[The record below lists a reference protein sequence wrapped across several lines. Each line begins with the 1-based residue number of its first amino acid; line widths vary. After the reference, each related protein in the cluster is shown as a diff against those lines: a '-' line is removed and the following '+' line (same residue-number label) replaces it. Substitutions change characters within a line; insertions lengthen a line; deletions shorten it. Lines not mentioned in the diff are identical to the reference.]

1 MTKNTLLNRLVFIG
15 ILTLGLLL
23 AGCGGEGDETGAH
36 SQALLLPESSSMEA
50 YTEYISSH
58 TAGVIRRN
66 DPVQVNL
73 AQPPASLDQATAR
86 KMLSFDPTLKGK
98 VELEKPATLV
108 FIPDQPLPSGTVF
121 QGRVDL
127 SQVYDIPDEKALYSF
142 VFSTQKQNFEL
153 EITDRSYDT
162 DVELR
167 GRIRTADSAAVEK
180 IEAALKTDAAYE
192 RIEWNHGSENRLH
205 SFTIFGIERAAE
217 DRKET
222 LQLAGQGFG
231 VDRSEELEFMVPGI
245 GSFAFLSYQVKADE
259 EGGIELNFSMPLDPE
274 QDLTG
279 LISIEERDDL
289 PLSIEG
295 SSVLLYAGP
304 SRRRERQ
311 VSIHPSVKAAN
322 GAELGREVEFTIPAR
337 YPKPKVEVLIPGGI
351 LPSTDQHRI
360 PIRAVSLKSIDV
372 EVIRIFT
379 DNMLQFLQNN
389 RDTRGNNSIKKVG
402 RPVAHETISLE
413 RKEGV
418 NLYEWNRFDLDLSTF
433 FEQEPGALYQIQLSF
448 RPTSSL
454 YPCPADSDAA
464 QIPFPRGDWDSS
476 SYSTRWDDFYSYY
489 NWRDRDN
496 PCAPSYYLVNDK
508 EVSIL
513 TSDLG
518 VIAKKADASGV
529 HAYVRN
535 LVSTEPEAG
544 AVLRVYNYQQQVMG
558 TAKTDA
564 TGYANIPVEGL
575 PFALEA
581 EKEGM
586 RSWMRIDDGAS
597 LSLSDF
603 AVDGVEACRGIKGF
617 IYGERG
623 VWRPGDDVYLN
634 FILEDELK
642 TLPENHPV
650 TFELID
656 PKGRTVEKMLSRKGV
671 GPLYPFHTHTDAEAP
686 TGNWTARVRV
696 GDEVFEKTVKV
707 ETIKPNRLKIN
718 LSVGSGR
725 ITWENRGSL
734 QAVLSAEWLHGA
746 SAGNLDAE
754 VELTSHSM
762 PLSFDDYPAFD
773 FNDPAKDYYQAA
785 RKIYDGRLDAQGTTR
800 FSVPLSDKPQLSGA
814 VRMDFVSK
822 VYENAGDFSFNKE
835 SAEYYPYRSYVGID
849 APAGD
854 ARRNMLQTDT
864 EHLFQIA
871 TVDAHG
877 NPVSR
882 RGVEIELYE
891 LSWRWW
897 WDKSKDDIGRYLSS
911 RQRNRVK
918 QGTVDTEEGNGQ
930 WKMQIDYPEWG
941 RYYLRAT
948 DPVSGHT
955 AGQVIYIDWPGWAGA
970 PRRGDSGATLLSFQ
984 ADKQE
989 YQVGDT
995 AELSVPSD
1003 AGGRILISLEN
1014 NTDVI
1019 NSWWVASQE
1028 GMTTVRFPVTAE
1040 MAPTCYIHAT
1050 LVQPH
1055 ADTAND
1061 RPIRMYG
1068 ILPVQ
1073 VTDPA
1078 TRLAPQIITTDVFV
1092 PEQEVHISVREAQGR
1107 PMSYTLAV
1115 VDEGLTDLT
1124 NFAVPDPWSSFNAKE
1139 ALGVKTWDVYD
1150 DVIGSLGDSFG
1161 TLLSVGG
1168 GREEQPTPPDK
1179 PNRFKPVVEF
1189 FGPFQLGEGET
1200 ADHSFTMPLYIGSVK
1215 VMVVSA
1221 ADEAWGSTEKNVPVR
1236 KDLMVLGSFPRRIAP
1251 GETSSLPVN
1260 VFAMK
1265 DGLGTVDVSVR
1276 TSDGLKLLGPA
1287 NRQISFEQAGDD
1299 YLYFDIEAA
1308 ATTGPAKVVID
1319 ARAAGV
1325 ETRYEIELEIMTV
1338 NPPVTRLQD
1347 TIIEPGAEW
1356 TIRSES
1362 FGLAEEFSRSLEA
1375 SWAPPLDL
1383 QRRLAYLIGYPHGC
1397 LEQTVSRAFPQLYL
1411 ESLTDLSAEQKFD
1424 SEGYVSKAIEKTL
1437 RLQHEEG
1444 GFLYWPGQNRADP
1457 WVSSYAGHFLLEA
1470 RSKGYHVPQEAL
1482 DKWLLFQQNQARGWT
1497 EDKSEVAIQAYRLLS
1512 LAAAGQAE
1520 IGAMNRLTE
1529 YRYTGD
1535 HARLQLAAAYAMA
1548 GRPDL
1553 ARQLQSS
1560 VSPDWD
1566 RHSLERHTYG
1576 SLLRDKAMAL
1586 IAYTELEAQQQQR
1599 FSLAEDIARELS
1611 SDSWLSTQSTA
1622 FALMAMA
1629 RHLGNTDRD
1638 EPVELRWQF
1647 KAERAVEESSAA
1659 RYLLADLPGS
1669 DGLFAVTNLMQ
1680 RPLYVQIVNRG
1691 VPLLQELP
1699 RESRNISMQVSYRP
1713 KDDIAGFSV
1722 ASIRSGVSFIADVEI
1737 TNTGSLDVEDLVLS
1751 QIFPSGWEILNQRIL
1766 GPEQLGGGPSED
1778 QAEYRDIRDDRV
1790 YTYFDLK
1797 RGETKRFAVE
1807 LNAAYVGEYRLP
1819 MVDCQAMYDNRYYAR
1834 QPGRSVRVVE

>member
-1 MTKNTLLNRLVFIG
+1 MTKRNYLNRLIFIG
-15 ILTLGLLL
+15 TVSLGLLL
-23 AGCGGEGDETGAH
+23 ANCGGEGEQNGVQTRARP
-36 SQALLLPESSSMEA
+36 LPESSSTEE
-50 YTEYISSH
+50 YTDYIGSH
-58 TAGVIRRN
+58 TAGLIRRN
-66 DPVQVNL
+66 DPVQVTL
-73 AQPPASLDQATAR
+73 ANPPAALDQAAAQ
-86 KMLSFDPTLKGK
+86 KMLSFDPAIKGQ
-98 VELEKPATLV
+98 VQLEQPATLLFV
-108 FIPDQPLPSGTVF
+108 PDQPLPSGTMF
-121 QGRVDL
+121 QGKVDL
-127 SQVYDIPDEKALYSF
+127 SRMYEIPKDKAEYAF
-142 VFSTQKQNFEL
+142 VFSTQKQNFEF
-153 EITDRSYDT
+153 EITDRSYDA

-167 GRIRTADSAAVEK
+167 GRIRTADSAAAEK
-180 IEAALKTDAAYE
+180 IEAALTGTVNYE
-192 RIEWNHGSENRLH
+192 RIEWNHDSNNRLH
-205 SFTIFGIERAAE
+205 SFTIFGIERTAKE
-217 DRKET
+217 RKET
-222 LQLAGQGFG
+222 LQLAGQSFG
-231 VDRSEELEFMVPGI
+231 VDRTEELEFTVPGI
-245 GSFAFLSYQVKADE
+245 GNFSFLSYQVKADE

-279 LISIEERDDL
+279 RISIEERDDL

-295 SSVLLYAGP
+295 SKVLIYPG
-304 SRRRERQ
+304 SDGRQERQ
-311 VSIHPSVKAAN
+311 VSIHPSVRAAG
-322 GAELGREVEFTIPAR
+322 GAELGQAVEFTIPAR
-337 YPKPKVEVLIPGGI
+337 YPKPEVEVMIPGGI
-351 LPSTDQHRI
+351 LPSTDQHLI

-372 EVIRIFT
+372 EVVRIFT

-389 RDTRGNNSIKKVG
+389 RDVRGNNSIKKVG
-402 RPVAHETISLE
+402 RPVAHDTISLE
-413 RKEGV
+413 GNEGV
-418 NLYEWNRFDLDLSTF
+418 NLYEWNRFDLDLSTV
-433 FEQEPGALYQIQLSF
+433 FEQEPGALYQVHLSF
-448 RPTSSL
+448 RPSSSL
-454 YPCPADSDAA
+454 YPCPADGEAA
-464 QIPFPRGDWDSS
+464 QLPFPRGDWDSS
-476 SYSTRWDDFYSYY
+476 SYTTRWDDFYSYY

-508 EVSIL
+508 QVSIL
-513 TSDLG
+513 ASDLG
-518 VIAKKADASGV
+518 VIAKKADAAGV

-535 LVSTEPEAG
+535 LVSTDPEAG
-544 AVLRVYNYQQQVMG
+544 AVVRVYNYQQQEMG
-558 TAKTDA
+558 SAETDA
-564 TGYANIPVEGL
+564 TGYANIPVEGQ

-603 AVDGVEACRGIKGF
+603 AVDGVEARRGIKGF

-623 VWRPGDDVYLN
+623 VWRPGDDIFLN
-634 FILEDELK
+634 FILQDQLK
-642 TLPENHPV
+642 TLPEHHPV

-671 GPLYPFHTHTDAEAP
+671 GPIYPFHTRTDAQAP

-707 ETIKPNRLKIN
+707 ETIKPNRLKVN

-725 ITWENRGSL
+725 ITWEDRGSL
-734 QAVLSAEWLHGA
+734 QALLAAEWLHGA
-746 SAGNLDAE
+746 TAGHLDAE
-754 VELTSHSM
+754 VELTSYSM
-762 PLSFDDYPAFD
+762 PLGFDDYPAFD

-785 RKIYDGRLDAQGTTR
+785 RKIYDGRLDAQGSTR
-800 FSVPLSDKPQLSGA
+800 FAVPLSDKPELSGA
-814 VRMDFVSK
+814 VRMEFVSK
-822 VYENAGDFSFNKE
+822 VFENAGDFSFNKE

-897 WDKSKDDIGRYLSS
+897 WDKSEDDIGRYLSS
-911 RQRNRVK
+911 RQRNRIK
-918 QGTVDTEEGNGQ
+918 RATIDTEDGRGQ
-930 WKMQIDYPEWG
+930 WKMRIDYPEWG

-970 PRRGDSGATLLSFQ
+970 PRRGDSGAALLSFQ
-984 ADKQE
+984 SDQE
-989 YQVGDT
+989 EYRVGDT

-1003 AGGRILISLEN
+1003 EGGRILISLEN

-1019 NSWWVASQE
+1019 NSWWVTSQKD
-1028 GMTTVRFPVTAE
+1028 MTTVRFPVTAE

-1055 ADTAND
+1055 AETAND

-1073 VTDPA
+1073 VTDPE
-1078 TRLAPQIITTDVFV
+1078 TRLAPRIVTADVFV
-1092 PEQEVHISVREAQGR
+1092 PEEEVGISVHEARGR
-1107 PMSYTLAV
+1107 PMTYTLAV

-1124 NFAVPDPWSSFNAKE
+1124 NFALPDPWSSFNAKE

-1168 GREEQPTPPDK
+1168 GREEKPTPPDK

-1189 FGPFQLGEGET
+1189 FGPFRLEAGET
-1200 ADHSFTMPLYIGSVK
+1200 AEHTFTMPLYIGSVK

-1251 GETSSLPVN
+1251 GEISSLPVN

-1276 TSDGLKLLGPA
+1276 ASDGLELLGPA
-1287 NRQISFEQAGDD
+1287 SRQISFEQAGDG

-1308 ATTGPAKVVID
+1308 ETVGPAKVVID

-1356 TIRSES
+1356 TVRSES

-1411 ESLTDLSAEQKFD
+1411 QSLTDLSAEQKSD
-1424 SEGYVSKAIEKTL
+1424 SERYVSEAIEKTL
-1437 RLQHEEG
+1437 RLQHEDG
-1444 GFLYWPGQNRADP
+1444 GFLYWPGRNRADP
-1457 WVSSYAGHFLLEA
+1457 WVSSYAGHFLLES

-1482 DKWLLFQQNQARGWT
+1482 DKWLGFQQNQARGWM

-1512 LAAAGQAE
+1512 LAAAGEAE

-1535 HARLQLAAAYAMA
+1535 HSRLQLAAAYAMA

-1553 ARQLQSS
+1553 ARQLQSR

-1566 RHSLERHTYG
+1566 RHSPQQHTYG

-1586 IAYTELEAQQQQR
+1586 IAYTELEEQQAR
-1599 FSLAEDIARELS
+1599 FTLAEDIARELS
-1611 SDSWLSTQSTA
+1611 SDDWLSTQSTA

-1629 RHLGNTDRD
+1629 RHLGTTGRD

-1647 KAERAVEESSAA
+1647 EAERAVAESSAA
-1659 RYLLADLPGS
+1659 RYLLTDLPGG
-1669 DGLFAVTNLMQ
+1669 DGLFSVTNRMQ

-1691 VPLLQELP
+1691 VPLQQELP
-1699 RESRNISMQVSYRP
+1699 KESRNLSMQVSYRP

-1722 ASIRSGVSFIADVEI
+1722 DSIRSGVSFIAEVEI
-1737 TNTGSLDVEDLVLS
+1737 TNTGPLDVQDLVLS
-1751 QIFPSGWEILNQRIL
+1751 QIFPSGWEILNQRML
-1766 GPEQLGGGPSED
+1766 GQQQAGDGTKD
-1778 QAEYRDIRDDRV
+1778 AAEYRDIRDDRV
-1790 YTYFDLK
+1790 YTYFDLQ
-1797 RGETKRFAVE
+1797 RGQTKRFAVE
-1807 LNAAYVGEYRLP
+1807 LNAAYMGEYRLP
-1819 MVDCQAMYDNRYYAR
+1819 MVDCRAMYDNRYYAR
-1834 QPGRSVRVVE
+1834 QPGRGVRVVE